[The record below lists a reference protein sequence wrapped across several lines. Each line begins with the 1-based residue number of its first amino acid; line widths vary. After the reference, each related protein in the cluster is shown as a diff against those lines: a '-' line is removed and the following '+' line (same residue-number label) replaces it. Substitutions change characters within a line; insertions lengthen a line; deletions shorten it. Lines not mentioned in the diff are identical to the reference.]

1 MRKSLVMAAVVL
13 IAVTGCG
20 GGTGDTTGAAS
31 PTDKADTRAPVAH
44 HLTVTSPAYRDGGTV
59 PRRFTCDGA
68 DVSPPI
74 DLSGVP
80 AGTRSLAV
88 TVRDLDAP
96 GGTFTHWLI
105 RDIAANTRRLSAGA
119 HARGAVEGRNSFGR
133 TGYSGPC
140 PPHGDRPHRYVLTVY
155 ATDRRPLLSPGT
167 SPGASPDTSPGASP
181 DASSGASL
189 DDLRRALSGHTLA
202 TGTLTGRYG
211 R

>member
-1 MRKSLVMAAVVL
+1 M
-13 IAVTGCG
+13 
-20 GGTGDTTGAAS
+20 
-31 PTDKADTRAPVAH
+31 
-44 HLTVTSPAYRDGGTV
+44 TSTAYPDGGTV

-68 DVSPPI
+68 DVSPP
-74 DLSGVP
+74 LAFSGVP

-105 RDIAANTRRLSAGA
+105 WDIDAGTRRLSAGA
-119 HARGAVEGRNSFGR
+119 HPRGAVEGRNGFGR
-133 TGYSGPC
+133 TGYGGPC
-140 PPHGDRPHRYVLTVY
+140 PPHGDHPHHYVLTVY
-155 ATDRRPLLSPGT
+155 AADRRPPLSPAA
-167 SPGASPDTSPGASP
+167 SAGASP
-181 DASSGASL
+181 